1 MPPRLRSFLFALSA
15 CALLSLSGAGPAL
28 GQGTPA
34 KPTPP
39 KPGPATGAPIAG
51 GPAGPT
57 TVAAPTLSADPLG
70 RSTGET
76 PDAIIDV
83 QRKRALASGASEADV
98 AAALVV
104 ISTLAERASQGVPE
118 KAVLDIASATSVS
131 QEMRGEAAALA
142 RMLAPDAG
150 TAAGVEK
157 ARAAGI
163 VTDVSVLGPFRDTG
177 GGLDAHDGPE
187 AAGATTAGKEKKPTP
202 AADAAR
208 AFGDP
213 STFYSWGTVEVAWR
227 AVPPTFSQGH
237 GVPLDMF
244 VHPRKESCSFVA
256 TKLTLT
262 SAQPIV
268 VRLAA
273 AGTARLVF
281 DGTEVAKSDDV
292 NHQARLDRLS
302 AQVDATAGAHLL
314 YAKVCTGALDD
325 SGYVRLR
332 VTDPKGAPL
341 RVAASADLAAKPGEA
356 IAWNSA
362 KVTKT
367 TTPLVRAIAGK
378 GTTSAMLAAAVV
390 RTLGGA
396 DDEKSPRAAGMLD
409 AILQSKELDAD
420 RVALAAWITPT
431 GANKSAR
438 FHRARQLATKSNDAA
453 TAAFVDR
460 RMVELHLETDMP
472 DWAIASLRGA
482 KLDAKTDDEAVLLK
496 ERTSRALRVD
506 SLTIQALR
514 DLTAAFRAAP
524 KRVSNS
530 LLVDLSGVARAHDPK
545 TWIEVTE
552 ELARRGIRGE
562 LLVDAMG
569 SKGKDEVVRAAQDAF
584 QGGMDDADEA
594 LSVARHVTDAGA
606 HDVAALLYRT
616 TARWAPNRPEA
627 WAGLARELA
636 ASSKDP
642 KDAQLVF
649 VALRRAR
656 ELAPGDAKYR
666 AELALRASALAP
678 KGKPGGEQPKTE
690 GFKDDERW
698 LTPIATI
705 LGRRKGVPEK
715 GPPDVADRELHWLR
729 VVRMH
734 EDNRVSQLIQYAR
747 EIVIAPR
754 SERELFEPIPP
765 EGDLTEILKAR
776 VHRKAGGIAFPVEE
790 HNDGMRPRIR
800 WPELEA
806 GDTVEVV
813 IRQWT
818 STAVGGRGDAPYYF
832 MDYAGA
838 PASHPLLY
846 NEVVVETLPG
856 HPLYVDVLH
865 DKLVPYKRTD
875 KDERGMHVTQLVW
888 EKPLVLPEEP
898 MIPQLSE
905 IVPLIVGSTFKSWD
919 QFRKWY
925 AEAVRGFTEP
935 DDEVRRIAADLT
947 KGKTTR
953 EQKLRALFEFVADD
967 IRYVNYVS
975 GEWWLPNRPQQLLA
989 RREGDCDDKAI
1000 LLITL
1005 LRAVGIEAQEVMVQT
1020 RLTGQPSVLLSKNAA
1035 VPMFDHGIAFLPGPN
1050 GGQYLDATSPQ
1061 SRLGP
1066 IPSMD
1071 ARAVA
1076 LRMDAG
1082 PAEIVTLPASSPDDH
1097 GADVT
1102 WTMTVA
1108 PDGSGEVVG
1117 EEKHSGDSAFWLRSN
1132 LREAEAR
1139 SQYVEDVLVGPW
1151 MTTVEVD
1158 KNIDFKGELPGG
1170 QVYVKYKAKSRGL
1183 ARREGKDMVL
1193 SLSPASTFGSIIAP
1207 LVERTLPVQLPPN
1220 FAPSHQNR
1228 TMRVVAPAGFAWG
1241 DLPPNGATNGGPY
1254 GKASID
1260 IARDPK
1266 DARTL
1271 VIKRSV
1277 TFDMH
1282 LIPVEKYA
1290 SWRQFVGQ
1298 VDALMHKE
1306 VRLVPTG
1313 GEK

>member
-1 MPPRLRSFLFALSA
+1 MIPLPRPRSLVVAVSA
-15 CALLSLSGAGPAL
+15 CLLMGLSGAGPAS

-34 KPTPP
+34 KPTPA
-39 KPGPATGAPIAG
+39 KPGEPEKKPT
-51 GPAGPT
+51 PAGP
-57 TVAAPTLSADPLG
+57 APTTTAPTTTADPLG
-70 RSTGET
+70 RSTAET
-76 PDAIIDV
+76 PDALV
-83 QRKRALASGASEADV
+83 ELQKKRALTATATEADIV
-98 AAALVV
+98 AALVM
-104 ISTLAERASQGVPE
+104 ISSVADRASQGIGE
-118 KAVLDIASATSVS
+118 RAILDIAAGANVTP
-131 QEMRGEAAALA
+131 ELKGEAAALA
-142 RMLAPDAG
+142 RMIAIDAG
-150 TAAGVEK
+150 SVAGVEK

-187 AAGATTAGKEKKPTP
+187 AAGSSKDKKATA
-202 AADAAR
+202 AASFADANQ
-208 AFGDP
+208 
-213 STFYSWGTVEVAWR
+213 FYSWGTVEVAWR

-256 TKLTLT
+256 TKITLD
-262 SAQPIV
+262 AAKPIV
-268 VRLAA
+268 VRVAS
-273 AGTARLVF
+273 AGAVRLVW
-281 DGTEVAKSDDV
+281 DGTDVAKSDDV
-292 NHQARLDRLS
+292 NHSARLDRLA

-314 YAKVCTGALDD
+314 YAKMCTGALED

-332 VTDPKGAPL
+332 VTDPKGVPI
-341 RVAASADLAAKPGEA
+341 AAKATSKLGLESGET
-356 IAWNSA
+356 IAWGT
-362 KVTKT
+362 TKT
-367 TTPLVRAIAGK
+367 TKATTALARTIAAK
-378 GTTSAMLAAAVV
+378 GTTSALLAATVA

-396 DDEKSPRAAGMLD
+396 DDEKSPRAPGALD
-409 AILQSKELDAD
+409 ALLQAKDLDAD
-420 RVALAAWITPT
+420 RVALAAWISPS

-438 FHRARQLATKSNDAA
+438 LQRARSLAVKNGDAA
-453 TAAFVDR
+453 TQAFTER
-460 RMVELHLETDMP
+460 RFVEAHLDADTP
-472 DWAIASLRGA
+472 DWAIASLRGS
-482 KLDAKTDDEAVLLK
+482 KIDTKKDDEAIVMAG
-496 ERTSRALRVD
+496 RVNRALRVD
-506 SLTIQALR
+506 ALNIQAFR
-514 DLTAAFRAAP
+514 DLAAAYRAGP
-524 KRVSNS
+524 KRVSNA
-530 LLVDLSGVARAHDPK
+530 LLVELGALARMHDPK
-545 TWIEVTE
+545 LWIEVTE
-552 ELARRGIRGE
+552 ELGRRGIRGE
-562 LLVDAMG
+562 ILVDAMT
-569 SKGKDEVVRAAQDAF
+569 SRGKDEVVRAAQDAF
-584 QGGMDDADEA
+584 AGGMDDADEA
-594 LSVARHVTDAGA
+594 LSVAKHVTDAGA

-656 ELAPGDAKYR
+656 ELSPGDAKYR
-666 AELALRASALAP
+666 AELALRVAAMGG
-678 KGKPGGEQPKTE
+678 KGKQPEQPKTQE
-690 GFKDDERW
+690 PRDDERW
-698 LTPIATI
+698 LTATPTI
-705 LGRRKGVPEK
+705 LARRKGVPEK

-747 EIVIAPR
+747 EIVIPPR
-754 SERELFEPIPP
+754 TERELFEPIPP

-776 VHRKAGGIAFPVEE
+776 VHKKAGGVAFPVEE
-790 HNDGMRPRIR
+790 HNDGSRPRIR

-865 DKLVPYKRTD
+865 DKLTPYKKVE
-875 KDERGMHVTQLVW
+875 KDERGVHVTQLVW

-898 MIPQLSE
+898 LIPQLSE
-905 IVPLIVGSTFKSWD
+905 IVPVIVGSTFKTWD

-925 AEAVRGFTEP
+925 GEAVRGFTEP

-953 EQKLRALFEFVADD
+953 EQKLRALFDFVADD

-1020 RLTGQPSVLLSKNAA
+1020 RLTGQPSIMLSKNVA

-1076 LRMDAG
+1076 LRMDTG
-1082 PAEIVTLPASSPDDH
+1082 PAEIVQLPASSPDDH
-1097 GADVT
+1097 GTDVN
-1102 WTMTVA
+1102 WTMTIA
-1108 PDGSGEVVG
+1108 PDGSGDVVG
-1117 EEKHSGDSAFWLRSN
+1117 EEKHSGDGAFWLRSN
-1132 LREAEAR
+1132 LAEAEAR
-1139 SQYVEDVLVGPW
+1139 SQYVEDMLVGPW

-1158 KNIDFKGELPGG
+1158 KNIDFKGDLTNG
-1170 QVYVKYKAKSRGL
+1170 QASVKYKAKSKNL
-1183 ARREGKDMVL
+1183 ARREGKEMVL
-1193 SLSPASTFGSIIAP
+1193 SLSPATTFGSILAP
-1207 LVERTLPVQLPPN
+1207 LVDRTLPVQLPPSL
-1220 FAPSHQNR
+1220 APSHQNR
-1228 TMRVVAPAGFAWG
+1228 TLRIVAPAGFSWG
-1241 DLPPNGATNGGPY
+1241 ELPPGGSTAGGAY
-1254 GKASID
+1254 GKASIE

-1277 TFDMH
+1277 VFDMH
-1282 LIPVEKYA
+1282 LIPVDKYT
-1290 SWRQFVGQ
+1290 SWRAFIGQ

-1306 VRLVPTG
+1306 VRLVPAG

>member
-1 MPPRLRSFLFALSA
+1 MAPRPRSLFFAVSA
-15 CALLSLSGAGPAL
+15 CLLLGLLGAGPAS
-28 GQGTPA
+28 GQGAPPTKPAPGKPDAPA
-34 KPTPP
+34 KP
-39 KPGPATGAPIAG
+39 AP
-51 GPAGPT
+51 
-57 TVAAPTLSADPLG
+57 TVAAPATTADPLG
-70 RSTGET
+70 RSTAET
-76 PDAIIDV
+76 PDAIV
-83 QRKRALASGASEADV
+83 ELHKKRALTATATEADIV
-98 AAALVV
+98 ASLVV
-104 ISTLAERASQGVPE
+104 ITSLADRTSQGLGE
-118 KAVLDIASATSVS
+118 KALLDIAAASTITP
-131 QEMRGEAAALA
+131 ELRGEAAALA
-142 RMLAPDAG
+142 RMIAIDAG
-150 TAAGVEK
+150 TPAGVEK

-187 AAGATTAGKEKKPTP
+187 GPGANKANKATAAASF
-202 AADAAR
+202 ADAK
-208 AFGDP
+208 
-213 STFYSWGTVEVAWR
+213 TFYSWGTVEVAWR
-227 AVPPTFSQGH
+227 AVPPTFAQGH

-244 VHPRKESCSFVA
+244 IHPRKESCSFVA
-256 TKLTLT
+256 TKLTLA
-262 SAQPIV
+262 SAQPVV

-273 AGTARLVF
+273 AGSARLVF
-281 DGTEVAKSDDV
+281 DGVDVAKSDDV
-292 NHQARLDRLS
+292 NHQARLDRLA
-302 AQVDATAGAHLL
+302 AQVDAGVGAHLL

-332 VTDPKGAPL
+332 VTDTKGAPIAVKATANL
-341 RVAASADLAAKPGEA
+341 GLEPNETIAWGAAKT
-356 IAWNSA
+356 
-362 KVTKT
+362 TKAS
-367 TTPLVRAIAGK
+367 TPLVRAIGGK
-378 GTTSAMLAAAVV
+378 GTTSALLAAAVV

-396 DDEKSPRAAGMLD
+396 DDEKSPRAPGELD
-409 AILQSKELDAD
+409 AILQAKDLDAD
-420 RVALAAWITPT
+420 RVALAAWVTPS

-438 FHRARQLATKSNDAA
+438 FHRARQLAVKAGDAA
-453 TAAFVDR
+453 TQAFVER
-460 RMVELHLETDMP
+460 RFVEQHLEADTP
-472 DWAIASLRGA
+472 DWAIASLRGS
-482 KLDAKTDDEAVLLK
+482 KLDAKKDDEAVVMAS
-496 ERTSRALRVD
+496 RVNRALHVD
-506 SLTIQALR
+506 SLSIQAFR
-514 DLTAAFRAAP
+514 DLAAAYRAAP

-530 LLVDLSGVARAHDPK
+530 LLVELGAIARTHDPK
-545 TWIEVTE
+545 LWIEVTE
-552 ELARRGIRGE
+552 ELSKRGIRGE
-562 LLVDAMG
+562 LLVDAMT
-569 SKGKDEVVRAAQDAF
+569 SRGKDEVVRAAQDAF
-584 QGGMDDADEA
+584 AGGMDDADEA

-606 HDVAALLYRT
+606 HEAAALLYRT

-666 AELALRASALAP
+666 AELALRAAALSGG
-678 KGKPGGEQPKTE
+678 KGKPPEQPKTE
-690 GFKDDERW
+690 GPRDDERW
-698 LTPIATI
+698 LTATPTI
-705 LGRRKGVPEK
+705 LARRKGVPEK

-747 EIVIAPR
+747 EIVIPPR
-754 SERELFEPIPP
+754 TERELFEPIPP

-776 VHRKAGGIAFPVEE
+776 VHRKGGGVAFPTEE
-790 HNDGMRPRIR
+790 HNDGSRPRIR

-865 DKLVPYKRTD
+865 DKLVPYKKTE

-898 MIPQLSE
+898 LIPQLSE
-905 IVPLIVGSTFKSWD
+905 IVPVIVGSTFKTWD

-1020 RLTGQPSVLLSKNAA
+1020 RLTGQPSVMLSKNAA

-1076 LRMDAG
+1076 LRMDTG
-1082 PAEIVTLPASSPDDH
+1082 PAEIVQLPASSPDDH
-1097 GADVT
+1097 GSDVT
-1102 WTMTVA
+1102 WNVTLGA
-1108 PDGSGEVVG
+1108 DGSGEVAG
-1117 EEKHSGDSAFWLRSN
+1117 EEKHAGDGAFWLRSN
-1132 LREAEAR
+1132 LGQAEAR
-1139 SQYVEDVLVGPW
+1139 AQYVEDMLVGPW

-1158 KNIDFKGELPGG
+1158 KNIDFKGDLANG
-1170 QVYVKYKAKSRGL
+1170 QALVKYKAKSRNL

-1193 SLSPASTFGSIIAP
+1193 SLSPASTFGSVLAP
-1207 LVERTLPVQLPPN
+1207 LVDRTLPVQLPPHL
-1220 FAPSHQNR
+1220 APSHQNR
-1228 TMRVVAPAGFAWG
+1228 TMRVTAPAGFAWG
-1241 DLPPNGATNGGPY
+1241 ELPPGGATAGGAY
-1254 GKASID
+1254 GKASIE
-1260 IARDPK
+1260 IARDAK
-1266 DARTL
+1266 DARVL

-1277 TFDMH
+1277 VFDMH
-1282 LIPVEKYA
+1282 LIPVDKYA
-1290 SWRQFVGQ
+1290 SWRAFIGQ

-1306 VRLVPTG
+1306 VRLVPAG

>member
-1 MPPRLRSFLFALSA
+1 MAPRARSSVVALSA
-15 CALLSLSGAGPAL
+15 FFLVGVLGSVPAN
-28 GQGTPA
+28 GQ
-34 KPTPP
+34 PTPSKP
-39 KPGPATGAPIAG
+39 APSKPGDDAKKGPDPAGSLPTVSAPAT
-51 GPAGPT
+51 T
-57 TVAAPTLSADPLG
+57 ADPLG
-70 RSTGET
+70 KSLAET
-76 PDAIIDV
+76 PEALV
-83 QRKRALASGASEADV
+83 QVHEKRALAATATEADIV
-98 AAALVV
+98 SALVV
-104 ISTLAERASQGVPE
+104 LSTIADRAPAGVAERALLAIAAAPNLTPE
-118 KAVLDIASATSVS
+118 LRAET
-131 QEMRGEAAALA
+131 AALA
-142 RMLAPDAG
+142 RMIAVDAG
-150 TAAGVEK
+150 TTAGIEK

-163 VTDVSVLGPFRDTG
+163 VTDVAVLGPFRDTG

-187 AAGATTAGKEKKPTP
+187 TAGAAKGSKAGAAAAFADEKQL
-202 AADAAR
+202 
-208 AFGDP
+208 
-213 STFYSWGTVEVAWR
+213 YSWGTVEVAWR
-227 AVPPTFSQGH
+227 QVPATFAQGH

-256 TKLTLT
+256 TKLTLAT
-262 SAQPIV
+262 AQPIV

-281 DGTEVAKSDDV
+281 DGTDVAKSDDV
-292 NHQARLDRLS
+292 NHQARLDRLA
-302 AQVDATAGAHLL
+302 AQVEATAGPHLL

-332 VTDPKGAPL
+332 VTDTKGTPIA
-341 RVAASADLAAKPGEA
+341 VKATSKLALEPGET
-356 IAWNSA
+356 IAWGSA
-362 KVTKT
+362 KT
-367 TTPLVRAIAGK
+367 TRASTPLVRTIAGK
-378 GTTSAMLAAAVV
+378 GTTSALMAAAVA

-396 DDEKSPRAAGMLD
+396 DDDKSPRAPGTLD
-409 AILQSKELDAD
+409 ALLQAKDLDAD
-420 RVALAAWITPT
+420 RVALAAWITPS

-438 FHRARQLATKSNDAA
+438 LHRARQLAVKSGDA
-453 TAAFVDR
+453 TTQAFVER
-460 RMVELHLETDMP
+460 RFVEQHLDADTP
-472 DWAIASLRGA
+472 DWAIASLRGS
-482 KLDAKTDDEAVLLK
+482 KLDTKKDDEAVVLAARVNRSLHVD
-496 ERTSRALRVD
+496 ALG
-506 SLTIQALR
+506 IQAFR
-514 DLTAAFRAAP
+514 DLAAAFRAAP
-524 KRVSNS
+524 KRTSNS
-530 LLVDLSGVARAHDPK
+530 LLVELGALARTHDTK
-545 TWIEVTE
+545 LWLETTE

-562 LLVDAMG
+562 ILVDAMTTRG
-569 SKGKDEVVRAAQDAF
+569 REEVVRAAQDAF
-584 QGGMDDADEA
+584 AGGMDDADEA
-594 LSVARHVTDAGA
+594 LTVARHVTDAGA
-606 HDVAALLYRT
+606 HDVAAQLYRT

-656 ELAPGDAKYR
+656 ELSPGDAKYR
-666 AELALRASALAP
+666 AELAMRASALGG
-678 KGKPGGEQPKTE
+678 KGKQPEQPKPQE
-690 GFKDDERW
+690 ARDDERW
-698 LTPIATI
+698 LTATPTI
-705 LGRRKGVPEK
+705 LARRKGVPEK

-747 EIVIAPR
+747 EIVIPPR
-754 SERELFEPIPP
+754 TERELFEPIPP

-776 VHRKAGGIAFPVEE
+776 VHKKAGGVAFPTEE
-790 HNDGMRPRIR
+790 HNDGSRPRIR

-818 STAVGGRGDAPYYF
+818 STAIGGRGDAPYYF

-865 DKLVPYKRTD
+865 DKLVPYKKVE
-875 KDERGMHVTQLVW
+875 KDERGMHVTQMIW

-898 MIPQLSE
+898 LIPQLSE
-905 IVPLIVGSTFKSWD
+905 LVPVIVGSTFKTWD

-1020 RLTGQPSVLLSKNAA
+1020 RLTGQPSVMMSKNAA

-1082 PAEIVTLPASSPDDH
+1082 PAEIVQLPASSPDDH
-1097 GADVT
+1097 GSDVS
-1102 WTMTVA
+1102 WTMTIA
-1108 PDGSGEVVG
+1108 ADGSGDVVG
-1117 EEKHSGDSAFWLRSN
+1117 EEKHSGDGAFWLRSN
-1132 LREAEAR
+1132 LGEAEAR
-1139 SQYVEDVLVGPW
+1139 AQYVEDMLVGPW

-1158 KNIDFKGELPGG
+1158 KKIDFKGDLANG
-1170 QVYVKYKAKSRGL
+1170 QALVKYKAKSKSL
-1183 ARREGKDMVL
+1183 TRREGRDLVL
-1193 SLSPASTFGSIIAP
+1193 SLSPATTFGSVLAP
-1207 LVERTLPVQLPPN
+1207 LVDRTLPVQLPPHL
-1220 FAPSHQNR
+1220 APSHQNR
-1228 TMRVVAPAGFAWG
+1228 TLRVVAPPGYAWG
-1241 DLPPNGATNGGPY
+1241 ELPPGGAAAGGAY
-1254 GKASID
+1254 GKASIE

-1277 TFDMH
+1277 VFDMH
-1282 LIPVEKYA
+1282 VIPVEKYA
-1290 SWRQFVGQ
+1290 SWRAFIGQ

-1306 VRLVPTG
+1306 VRLVPAG